1 MFDLL
6 NINKQLLTQNW
17 SLYLFF
23 IVAVAVFIQL
33 IYYYFVYFRVT
44 LHRHKKTEDINRDV
58 SVVICA
64 RNEEQNLID
73 NLPKLVSQNY
83 SNYEVFIILDAC
95 IDGSLDLMKNLVK
108 EYSCL
113 RYTVIVKDDKFTH
126 GKKLALTV
134 GIKGAKSDKLLL
146 TDADCYPASQNWI
159 TRMAYHFNAG
169 YDIVLGYGKYKP
181 QKGFL
186 NRIIR
191 YDTFFIGQQY
201 LGMALS
207 GLPYMGVGRNL
218 AYKRSVY
225 DAQGGFSKHSH
236 IESGDD
242 DLLINAAANRNNCTI
257 EIHPDAHTI
266 SKAPET
272 FKRWR
277 NQKGRHLRASAMYK
291 KRDKFLLAFEPFTR
305 LIVWFAPIPLYFVEE
320 WCLVA
325 LALSLLRFIVFMT
338 ILKLN
343 MRKLNE
349 KGIWLLAPIFD
360 IILPLFTFGMMLSNR
375 FRKRSIPWR

>member
-1 MFDLL
+1 
-6 NINKQLLTQNW
+6 
-17 SLYLFF
+17 
-23 IVAVAVFIQL
+23 
-33 IYYYFVYFRVT
+33 
-44 LHRHKKTEDINRDV
+44 
-58 SVVICA
+58 
-64 RNEEQNLID
+64 
-73 NLPKLVSQNY
+73 
-83 SNYEVFIILDAC
+83 
-95 IDGSLDLMKNLVK
+95 MKNLVK

-291 KRDKFLLAFEPFTR
+291 RDKFLLAFGFYSFDCLVCT
-305 LIVWFAPIPLYFVEE
+305 IPLYFVEE

-349 KGIWLLAPIFD
+349 KEFGYWHLFSILSYHY
-360 IILPLFTFGMMLSNR
+360 LPLE
-375 FRKRSIPWR
+375 

>member
-1 MFDLL
+1 
-6 NINKQLLTQNW
+6 
-17 SLYLFF
+17 
-23 IVAVAVFIQL
+23 
-33 IYYYFVYFRVT
+33 
-44 LHRHKKTEDINRDV
+44 
-58 SVVICA
+58 
-64 RNEEQNLID
+64 
-73 NLPKLVSQNY
+73 
-83 SNYEVFIILDAC
+83 
-95 IDGSLDLMKNLVK
+95 MKNLVK